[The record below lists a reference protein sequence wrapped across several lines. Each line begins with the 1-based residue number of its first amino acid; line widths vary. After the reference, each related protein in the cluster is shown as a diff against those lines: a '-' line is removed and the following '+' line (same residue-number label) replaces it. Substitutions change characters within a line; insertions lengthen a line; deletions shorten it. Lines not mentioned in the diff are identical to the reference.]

1 MQKVEVSSEVEVRVQ
16 TMFVPEESNPEHDLY
31 LFAYKVRIAN
41 RGTHSVQL
49 LSRHWIITDAYG
61 ATEEVKGPGVVGEQP
76 SIRPGE
82 SYEYSSAC
90 PLPTPTGSMHGTY
103 LMVREDGTQF
113 FAQIPQFYLVE
124 PMSLN

>member
-1 MQKVEVSSEVEVRVQ
+1 MQKVEISPEVEVRVQ
-16 TMFVPEESNPEHDLY
+16 TTFVPEESDTEQGMY
-31 LFAYKVRIAN
+31 LFAYKIRITN
-41 RGTHSVQL
+41 KGSQTVQL

-61 ATEEVKGPGVVGEQP
+61 HVEEVKGPGVVGEQP
-76 SIRPGE
+76 FIRPDGHF
-82 SYEYSSAC
+82 EYSSAC

-103 LMVREDGTQF
+103 LMEREDGSQF